1 MQTTEDLEPCG
12 TGLTRREFIFG
23 VLAFLLAGKRAL
35 ASERN
40 SFRLVQI
47 GVGGVKPP
55 REDVAI
61 VLPQEVR
68 SRTTVPT
75 RLDRLVLPLAS
86 NEALEHPFLMLLG
99 DGALPPL
106 SAIEK
111 QHLSL
116 FFNGGGF
123 LFVDNV
129 GEGEG
134 NPAFDN
140 WLRKELKK
148 VLPNLPLTRVP
159 KEHVIFRTFYKIDTP
174 VGRFAGYPFLEG
186 ITMGKRLSLVYSRND
201 LTGAMARDPFGRW
214 LFEAVPGGP
223 AQREKAIKLGV
234 NIVMYALLL
243 DYKDEHT
250 HIEYLL
256 KKRILGE

>member
-1 MQTTEDLEPCG
+1 MRKTEDTNG
-12 TGLTRREFIFG
+12 KGAGLTRREFIFG
-23 VLAFLLAGKRAL
+23 ALASLFLGRRAV

-40 SFRLVQI
+40 SFKLVQI
-47 GVGGVKPP
+47 AVGGAKAL
-55 REDVAI
+55 RDDIGI

-68 SRTTVPT
+68 SRTTVTT

-86 NEALEHPFLMLLG
+86 REVLEYPFLMLLG
-99 DGALPPL
+99 DGALPLL
-106 SAIEK
+106 SPVEK
-111 QHLSL
+111 QHLSS
-116 FFNGGGF
+116 FFSAGGF
-123 LFVDNV
+123 LLVDNV

-134 NPAFDN
+134 NLAFDN
-140 WLRKELKK
+140 FFRKEMKK
-148 VLPNLPLTRVP
+148 VLPGLPLTKVP

-174 VGRFAGYPFLEG
+174 VGRFAQYPFLEG
-186 ITMGKRLSLVYSRND
+186 ITMGKRICVVYTRND